1 MPEYS
6 PPTKQKALGQYMT
19 PEHIA
24 DEMCAV
30 IARSTELWSVLDP
43 ACGDGNL
50 LLAAARRMRAAGVS
64 SIEQRLT
71 GIEIDPTLA
80 AMARQ
85 RLSEFIG
92 CSADTVRVVEG
103 DFLRITKGDLFATT
117 ALSPWEFNVVL
128 SNPPYG
134 GQREYRFFETAAD
147 FVE

>member
-1 MPEYS
+1 MPEYA
-6 PPTKQKALGQYMT
+6 PPTKQKVLGQYMT

-24 DEMCAV
+24 EQMCAA
-30 IARSTELWSVLDP
+30 ISLSTEFWSVVDP

-50 LLAAARRMRAAGVS
+50 LLAAARRMRAAGLS

-85 RLSEFIG
+85 RLGEFIG
-92 CSADTVRVVEG
+92 CSADAVRVVEG

-117 ALSPWEFNVVL
+117 PLRPSEFNVIL

-134 GQREYRFFETAAD
+134 GQREYRF
-147 FVE
+147 